1 MSAPD
6 LAISDEAIDH
16 VRQAI
21 NAWPG
26 DARDLALAL
35 SSMGHALLLIMDGR
49 SDHIAMYEQAAR
61 AVAPLSQPQGSA

>member
-1 MSAPD
+1 MSAPE
-6 LAISDEAIDH
+6 LAISNEAIDH

-35 SSMGHALLLIMDGR
+35 STMGHALLLILDGR
-49 SDHIAMYEQAAR
+49 CDHIALYEQAAR
-61 AVAPLSQPQGSA
+61 AVAPMSQPQGTA